1 MHTQVGTTL
10 PNLCG
15 NQILTT
21 YRAWIFAAGLVLG
34 FCLLSGDKSNSQARD
49 AFNGSRRV
57 LAWLGRL
64 SPQAAQYYEILS
76 SFSDAIETYQAKLAR
91 EQQRS
96 KVPLVERI
104 LSLDRSGGPQ
114 DPQVLTPTTMGAVD
128 PSLPIPGET
137 TPTSWSDI
145 LGTQV
150 SITRARYKSSLNY
163 Y

>member
-1 MHTQVGTTL
+1 MR
-10 PNLCG
+10 
-15 NQILTT
+15 LTSL
-21 YRAWIFAAGLVLG
+21 RAWIFAAGLVLG
-34 FCLLSGDKSNSQARD
+34 FCLLSGDSANAQARD

-64 SPQAAQYYEILS
+64 SPQATQYHEVLT
-76 SFSDAIETYQAKLAR
+76 SFADAIETYQAKLAR

-104 LSLDRSGGPQ
+104 LSLDPSGTSQ
-114 DPQVLTPTTMGAVD
+114 NQQEAEASMMGGIDATL
-128 PSLPIPGET
+128 SIPETQGSET

-150 SITRARYKSSLNY
+150 SNFTFTSESSV
-163 Y
+163 